1 MGHSS
6 RYRPQKAYLEK
17 NGGAEKVSRTK
28 RNGAHHWPISWSQT
42 TQRCELYKVKQK

>member
-6 RYRPQKAYLEK
+6 RYRPQKAYLER

-28 RNGAHHWPISWSQT
+28 RNRAGASLANQLIADDAA
-42 TQRCELYKVKQK
+42 L